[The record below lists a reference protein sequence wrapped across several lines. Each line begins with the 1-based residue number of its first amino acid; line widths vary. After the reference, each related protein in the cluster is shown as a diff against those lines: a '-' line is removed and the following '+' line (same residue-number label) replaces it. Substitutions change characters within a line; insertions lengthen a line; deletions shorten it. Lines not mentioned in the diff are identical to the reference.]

1 MNASPSTEELPLFP
15 LQAVLFPDGL
25 LGLKVFEARYLDL
38 IGRCL
43 REGKPF
49 GVVGLKRGQ
58 EVRLPG
64 HPAEVELEEV
74 GTRAELIDVD
84 SPQPGILSVRCRG
97 GIRFRVVSS
106 RQQED
111 GLWVAQTTPIA
122 RDAVVSPPPELAG
135 AVRGL
140 ADAITALRGTG
151 PLPFLA
157 PHRFDD
163 ASWVANRWCEI
174 LPIPLAARQRLLE
187 LGDPLTRL
195 QIVDEYLRS
204 KGLVT

>member
-1 MNASPSTEELPLFP
+1 MNTPPFIEELPLFP
-15 LQAVLFPDGL
+15 LQAVLFPDGM

-38 IGRCL
+38 IGRCM

-49 GVVGLKRGQ
+49 GVVGLKRGP

-64 HPAEVELEEV
+64 SSVELEEV

-97 GIRFRVVSS
+97 SARFRIVSS
-106 RQQED
+106 RQQHD
-111 GLWVAQTTPIA
+111 GLWIAQTTPVA
-122 RDAVVSPPPELAG
+122 RDAAVAPSPELAG
-135 AVRGL
+135 AVRAL
-140 ADAITALRGTG
+140 ADAITALRSQG

-163 ASWVANRWCEI
+163 AGWVANRWCEI
-174 LPIPLAARQRLLE
+174 LPIPVAARQRLLE
-187 LGDPLTRL
+187 LSDPLTRL